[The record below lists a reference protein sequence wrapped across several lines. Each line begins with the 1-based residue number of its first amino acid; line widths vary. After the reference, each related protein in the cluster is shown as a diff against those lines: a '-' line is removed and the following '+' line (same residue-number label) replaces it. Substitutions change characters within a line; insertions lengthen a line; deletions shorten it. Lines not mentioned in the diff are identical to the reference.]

1 MNKFVEKSIDHID
14 KKGYPTKTWMYLCG
28 IIGIVSMAFGIL
40 ALYFQLWIAAG
51 ILFLITVRQAI
62 VFPKW
67 RKIIKLEKEAQL

>member
-1 MNKFVEKSIDHID
+1 MSKFVEKTVESIE
-14 KKGYPTKTWMYLCG
+14 KKGYTTKTWMYLCG

-40 ALYFQLWIAAG
+40 ALYYQLWIAAG